1 MHNLYRDQ
9 NNNLFFCKKKIS
21 HRQRVWL
28 CEYRHDGGWR
38 TAHVPRAVHINW
50 PPPPSKAGLAS
61 TGARKFRA
69 QEHAVTQG
77 AWRSTRRQRRPRN
90 QPGRRRRHQLPYPHH
105 CLAGPCQ
112 RTSYQKSGR
121 GRERSPS
128 PSWTSSSQARLLRY
142 VLVLVRVYE
151 LWRCSCGL
159 RPPLVFYPSAGPK
172 NPSYAQRVQSI
183 PASTCMFLKSR
194 CLLPDYS
201 VLFNR
206 HPDQQQ
212 LASSAYKRGLYCRSI
227 RVYRQ
232 VLTLCSIGR
241 QSGSSGFRFLFTYVR
256 FFCALPMYTKS
267 LFQLASYDSP
277 SNQIRRYE
285 LGNQKRMMILDLY
298 HYTL

>member
-1 MHNLYRDQ
+1 MSTQFLSEEREREGALPFSQLDVVV
-9 NNNLFFCKKKIS
+9 S
-21 HRQRVWL
+21 S
-28 CEYRHDGGWR
+28 
-38 TAHVPRAVHINW
+38 AV
-50 PPPPSKAGLAS
+50 A
-61 TGARKFRA
+61 
-69 QEHAVTQG
+69 EV
-77 AWRSTRRQRRPRN
+77 RPR
-90 QPGRRRRHQLPYPHH
+90 PG
-105 CLAGPCQ
+105 
-112 RTSYQKSGR
+112 S
-121 GRERSPS
+121 
-128 PSWTSSSQARLLRY
+128 RLRALT
-142 VLVLVRVYE
+142 LF
-151 LWRCSCGL
+151 L
-159 RPPLVFYPSAGPK
+159 RPPLVFSPSAGPK

-256 FFCALPMYTKS
+256 FFCALSMYTKS
-267 LFQLASYDSP
+267 LFQLASYGSP